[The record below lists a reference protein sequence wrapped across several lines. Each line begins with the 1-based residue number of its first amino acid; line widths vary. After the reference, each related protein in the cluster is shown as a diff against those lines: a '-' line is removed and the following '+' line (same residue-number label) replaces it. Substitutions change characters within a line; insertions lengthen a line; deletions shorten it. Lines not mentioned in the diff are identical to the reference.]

1 MSDSQAK
8 AALEWAEL
16 ITIAERDRIR
26 QWLISNDIIRP
37 AMDQRDGY
45 VALNAYTGQP
55 FTFTQLGATDGNN
68 K

>member
-1 MSDSQAK
+1 MSDEFKLLIETAQITK
-8 AALEWAEL
+8 QLELTA
-16 ITIAERDRIR
+16 
-26 QWLISNDIIRP
+26 WLISNNIIRP

-45 VALNAYTGQP
+45 VALDCYTGQP

>member
-1 MSDSQAK
+1 MSDEFKLLIETAQITK
-8 AALEWAEL
+8 QLELTA
-16 ITIAERDRIR
+16 
-26 QWLISNDIIRP
+26 WLINNNIIRP

-45 VALNAYTGQP
+45 VALDCYTGQP

>member
-1 MSDSQAK
+1 MSDEFKLLIETAQITK
-8 AALEWAEL
+8 QLELTA
-16 ITIAERDRIR
+16 
-26 QWLISNDIIRP
+26 WLIKNNIIRP

-45 VALNAYTGQP
+45 VALDCYTGQP